1 MQKKWIQ
8 TIGAISMTTA
18 LVMGNG
24 QVISAANNDA
34 WKLKPDAETLWE
46 EDSMEDVPSF
56 INGKVSDQKVTK
68 ESDVRAFFQANQDLF
83 KTNPKTELA
92 FIEANVDEVGMTH
105 YIYQPKIQN
114 IPIDN
119 SKVVVHVTKDRKITA
134 VNGDFHPDAP
144 SQLLQEHKLT
154 KKKAINAAWK
164 HINVKRSKADK
175 KIKSLTGE
183 DFNSLQENANLVV
196 FQDGKNYTLAY
207 HVELQF
213 TQPYPA
219 NWQIWVNAENGTIL
233 KAINQV
239 QEAATTGTGIGTLG
253 DTKQLNMF
261 LHQNEYYLYDTTKQM
276 NGVIETFDNQG
287 AFVNNL
293 PGIYVTNSDN
303 NFNSESQRAAVDA
316 HYYAGEVF
324 DYYLNRFGRVSYDD
338 NGASIRS
345 SVHYGNNYNNAAW
358 VGNQMIYGDGDGVEF
373 TYLSGAKDVVAH
385 ELTHAVIQETADL
398 VYENQPGALNESFAD
413 VFGYFVDP
421 ENWLIGEDVY
431 TPGIEGDGL
440 RSLED
445 PTKYNQ
451 PDHMDK
457 YQKLPNTR
465 EGDWGGVHINSGIP
479 NKAAYL
485 TINTIG
491 VDKAEQIYYRAITVY
506 LTPNSNFADARQ
518 ALIQS
523 AQDLYD
529 EQTANAVTDAWDR
542 VGVQ

>member
-1 MQKKWIQ
+1 
-8 TIGAISMTTA
+8 
-18 LVMGNG
+18 MGNG